1 MHIIQYLMN
10 MNLKCFAYDGQGKV
24 NFNGVAYSSITIF
37 EFRSILKFVPFD
49 VGYDLKGIQWRVV
62 NVYYENDISFYD
74 ASNGIEI
81 TRFDN
86 FNLFN
91 ASEINAIHQNK
102 LDGEIEAIINKIT
115 QINSYI
121 PTPEIQSFR
130 LPLKFRPD
138 DIAYDINGIQWRV
151 KSVLEQND
159 SIVINASNK
168 SENRTFKENELRDA
182 SEIDY
187 FYQNNLNS
195 KIESVIDKINQ
206 LGSVTL
212 AKNKFSKGE
221 LCFDKKL
228 HNWTVVDV
236 FNFKNEIK
244 YQATNGKMIKIFN
257 ENDLKKKS
265 LK

>member
-1 MHIIQYLMN
+1 

-24 NFNGVAYSSITIF
+24 NFAGIAYSSITIF
-37 EFRSILKFVPFD
+37 EFRSILKFIPFD
-49 VGYDLKGIQWRVV
+49 IGYDLKGIEWRIV

-74 ASNGIEI
+74 ASNGIGI

-102 LDGEIEAIINKIT
+102 LDGEIEAIINKIK
-115 QINSYI
+115 QLNLYI
-121 PTPEIQSFR
+121 PTPEPQIFS

-168 SENRTFKENELRDA
+168 SENRTFNENELRDS
-182 SEIDY
+182 SEIYD

-206 LGSVTL
+206 LESVTL

-221 LCFDKKL
+221 LCFDNKL

-236 FNFKNEIK
+236 FNFKNKIK
-244 YQATNGKMIKIFN
+244 YQATNGKIIKIFN